1 MAKILVLYYSMY
13 GHIET
18 LAGAIAEGARKV
30 SGVDVTIKRVPE
42 TMPAEAFAKAGGKTN
57 QQAPVATPH
66 ELADYDGIIFG
77 TPTRFGNMSGQM
89 RTFLDQTGG
98 LWHRVHCMAKW
109 PAYSPPPGQAE
120 DKNTPSLQP
129 GPLWPITVL
138 SLFQSVMVP
147 KSYLMSRRLVVVHLM
162 AQRQLPEVTVPVS
175 QALKNWR

>member
-42 TMPAEAFAKAGGKTN
+42 TMPAEAFAKAGGKQTN
-57 QQAPVATPH
+57 KRQSLHHTNWPIMMALFSVHRLALATCP
-66 ELADYDGIIFG
+66 GRCG
-77 TPTRFGNMSGQM
+77 PSSTRLVGYG
-89 RTFLDQTGG
+89 
-98 LWHRVHCMAKW
+98 HRVHCMAKW

-129 GPLWPITVL
+129 GPLWPITVYHC
-138 SLFQSVMVP
+138 SN
-147 KSYLMSRRLVVVHLM
+147 RLWC
-162 AQRQLPEVTVPVS
+162 QRVI
-175 QALKNWR
+175 

>member
-66 ELADYDGIIFG
+66 ELADYDGIISVHRLALATCPG
-77 TPTRFGNMSGQM
+77 RCGPSSTRLVGYG
-89 RTFLDQTGG
+89 
-98 LWHRVHCMAKW
+98 HRVHCMAKW

-129 GPLWPITVL
+129 GPLWPITVYHC
-138 SLFQSVMVP
+138 SN
-147 KSYLMSRRLVVVHLM
+147 RLWC
-162 AQRQLPEVTVPVS
+162 QRVI
-175 QALKNWR
+175 